1 MFEQKEF
8 HLTLMV
14 VISELSQKLW
24 QRNRVNH
31 HTQKLSLF
39 VAFGLTQLNVK
50 LKPTKSIVFIIC
62 LHLGTSPQQEEL
74 AWHVEHFI
82 AYCPC
87 RRFTSTNVRNV
98 RES

>member
-50 LKPTKSIVFIIC
+50 RLN
-62 LHLGTSPQQEEL
+62 PQNL
-74 AWHVEHFI
+74 LSLLY
-82 AYCPC
+82 AYI
-87 RRFTSTNVRNV
+87 
-98 RES
+98 